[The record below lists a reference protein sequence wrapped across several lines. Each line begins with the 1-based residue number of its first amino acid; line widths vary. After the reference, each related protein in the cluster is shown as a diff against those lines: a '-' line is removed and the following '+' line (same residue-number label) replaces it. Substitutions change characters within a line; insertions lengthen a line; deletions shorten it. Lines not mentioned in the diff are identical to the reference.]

1 VINENSLRLDP
12 PTRRAPT
19 RGLESPIVTTPCPR
33 PESAEEPAAPATAGR
48 RPGEAARRRSPLA
61 IGGRWGASPRWG
73 LGHLRGGKLGAAMAG
88 AFTGWGVG
96 RGQTGRR
103 RRRRRRG
110 GGIEDEAVGFLI
122 IFLCPGRGGLI
133 TAMATVCGLET
144 SVFPPRARPQ
154 GRVPAD
160 GASSVG
166 SGARWRDQGR
176 RIPKLLEWL
185 AGCRGQWGSTERD
198 LLASWA
204 HRAND
209 RSVGLV
215 YEPYRV
221 AWQQ

>member
-1 VINENSLRLDP
+1 VSPAGVSGGAGRSRDSGAE
-12 PTRRAPT
+12 A
-19 RGLESPIVTTPCPR
+19 RGGG
-33 PESAEEPAAPATAGR
+33 AEEEPVSHRRTVGRVAAVGSRAFEGR
-48 RPGEAARRRSPLA
+48 EARC
-61 IGGRWGASPRWG
+61 GNGRCFYR
-73 LGHLRGGKLGAAMAG
+73 M
-88 AFTGWGVG
+88 GVG

-160 GASSVG
+160 GASAVG

-176 RIPKLLEWL
+176 RIPMLLEWL

-221 AWQQ
+221 EWQQ